1 MRTEIIYNK
10 EVIETNLPELI
21 AYKYLNSELFSI
33 ISEDRTNVQG
43 SDVDTIVYNQ
53 YQISNVKMILVD
65 QNGSMVPILRVRCYS
80 KNPMDD
86 PNIVSPY
93 N

>member
-10 EVIETNLPELI
+10 EVIETVLPELI

-33 ISEDRTNVQG
+33 IAEDRTNVQG
-43 SDVDTIVYNQ
+43 SDVDTIVYNE
-53 YQISNVKMILVD
+53 YQISNAKMILVD

-80 KNPMDD
+80 KNQVDD